1 MLKTFAEL
9 VSLTRGRPRKTISVA
24 VPESK
29 EIMQSLDRAVKE
41 GIVDVVWA
49 GNTDK
54 IEALRR
60 ELGLSFPVRKQVD
73 ARDEQ
78 SAAHAAVRMIADG
91 DAQLLM
97 KGNLHTSTI
106 LSALLNRDYGLRP
119 AEDAIISHVFILES
133 RPCGR
138 LLFVTDSAVNI
149 APDLRRKAQILQNA
163 IDFVR
168 RLGYAQPKAAVLAA
182 VEYVNDKMPATVEAA
197 QLAGLAAQG
206 KITGAVVAGPLALD
220 DALSAWV
227 SQEKKIEGPLQGDAD
242 ILLVPDIEAGNIL
255 SKAQTFLADGPLAGV
270 AVGAKV
276 PMVLNSRADSLDNR
290 FFAIAAACCAA

>member
-1 MLKTFAEL
+1 MLKTFDEL

-24 VPESK
+24 VPESR
-29 EIMQSLDRAVKE
+29 EILLSLDRAVKE

-49 GNTDK
+49 GSLEK

-60 ELGLSFPVRKQVD
+60 ELGLTFPVRKQVD
-73 ARDEQ
+73 ASDEQ

-91 DAQLLM
+91 EAQLLM

-106 LSALLNRDYGLRP
+106 LSALLHRDYGLRP
-119 AEDAIISHVFILES
+119 EEAIISHVFILES

-163 IDFVR
+163 IAFVR
-168 RLGYAQPKAAVLAA
+168 RLGYDQPKAAILAA

-197 QLAGLAAQG
+197 QLVELAAQG
-206 KITGAVVAGPLALD
+206 QITGAVIAGPLALD

-227 SQEKKIEGPLQGDAD
+227 SREKKIEGPVQGDAD

-255 SKAQTFLADGPLAGV
+255 SKAQTFLAGGSLAGV

>member
-1 MLKTFAEL
+1 MLRTFDEL

-29 EIMQSLDRAVKE
+29 EILQSLDRAVTQ

-54 IEALRR
+54 LEAMRR
-60 ELGLSFPVRKQVD
+60 ELGLKFPVRKQVD

-91 DAQLLM
+91 EAQLLM

-106 LSALLNRDYGLRP
+106 LSALLHRDYGLRP
-119 AEDAIISHVFILES
+119 EEAIISHVFILES

-149 APDLRRKAQILQNA
+149 APDLRRKSQILQNA

-168 RLGYAQPKAAVLAA
+168 KLGYDQPKAAILAA
-182 VEYVNDKMPATVEAA
+182 VEYVNEKMPATVEAA
-197 QLAGLAAQG
+197 QLVGLAAQG

-227 SQEKKIEGPLQGDAD
+227 SKEKKIEGPVQGDAD

-255 SKAQTFLADGPLAGV
+255 SKAQTFLAGGPLAGV